1 MLMSDLLH
9 ERLNCLKEYILLR
22 KISGQVEIEWKL
34 IEESIEEYD
43 RSQRHE
49 DDLCIHMRDINNIC
63 VILITYPLDISE
75 IVLDFIKTELYKN
88 LPLR

>member
-1 MLMSDLLH
+1 MIFHQWMLMSDLLY

-34 IEESIEEYD
+34 IEESG
-43 RSQRHE
+43 E

-75 IVLDFIKTELYKN
+75 IVLDFIKTELYTIVG
-88 LPLR
+88 

>member
-1 MLMSDLLH
+1 MIFHQWMLMSDLLH

-34 IEESIEEYD
+34 IEESG
-43 RSQRHE
+43 E

-75 IVLDFIKTELYKN
+75 IVLDFIKTELYTIVG
-88 LPLR
+88 

>member
-1 MLMSDLLH
+1 MSDLLY

-34 IEESIEEYD
+34 IEESGEN
-43 RSQRHE
+43 
-49 DDLCIHMRDINNIC
+49 DLCIHMRDINNIC

-75 IVLDFIKTELYKN
+75 IVLDFIKTELYTIIG
-88 LPLR
+88 

>member
-1 MLMSDLLH
+1 MSDLLY

-34 IEESIEEYD
+34 IEESG
-43 RSQRHE
+43 E

-75 IVLDFIKTELYKN
+75 IVLDFIKTELYTIVG
-88 LPLR
+88 

>member
-1 MLMSDLLH
+1 MLMSDLLY

-34 IEESIEEYD
+34 IEESG
-43 RSQRHE
+43 E

-75 IVLDFIKTELYKN
+75 IVLDFIKTELYTIVG
-88 LPLR
+88 

>member
-34 IEESIEEYD
+34 IEERD
-43 RSQRHE
+43 E

-75 IVLDFIKTELYKN
+75 IVLDFIKTELYTIVG
-88 LPLR
+88 

>member
-1 MLMSDLLH
+1 MSDLLH

-34 IEESIEEYD
+34 IEESG
-43 RSQRHE
+43 E

-75 IVLDFIKTELYKN
+75 IVLDFIKTELYTIVG
-88 LPLR
+88 